1 MELNYYMNSQSNN
14 SYINYCDKSEKRY
27 YISAAAFDRSGC
39 VVTTDTP
46 SYFGSTREDILREWI
61 WDIKNPFNITVG
73 ENSFAEI
80 DLSNRLMRPNPLA
93 PGIVWKVVVNDYDAQ
108 DEFELLPPLG
118 VGRHKFE
125 VYFSKP
131 MNREKTPMIAM
142 GVRQPYTQTVIA
154 EDGSWRSET
163 MENGDIVRHLHGIPH
178 HSR

>member
-1 MELNYYMNSQSNN
+1 
-14 SYINYCDKSEKRY
+14 
-27 YISAAAFDRSGC
+27 
-39 VVTTDTP
+39 
-46 SYFGSTREDILREWI
+46 
-61 WDIKNPFNITVG
+61 
-73 ENSFAEI
+73 
-80 DLSNRLMRPNPLA
+80 MRPNPLA

-163 MENGDIVRHLHGIPH
+163 MENGDIVDIYTAYLTIRGKDNYDGLNTIYVADAEDEELSLIHI
-178 HSR
+178 